1 MGELIEGV
9 EIVALFVSGI
19 HRYEG
24 RPADGPLTD
33 AQDASPD
40 AITLRA
46 GLGVVGD
53 RYFGRRA
60 HAHASV
66 TLQAVEQLE
75 RLAAELDVPV
85 PTLPQTRRTILT
97 RGLDVDALRGTVLT
111 LDTGDGPVRLRLNRP
126 ANPCAWMDEVI
137 APGAFR
143 GLRGRGGMRAE
154 PLDDGVL
161 RVGPVRAVLDAA
173 SVAAS

>member
-1 MGELIEGV
+1 V
-9 EIVALFVSGI
+9 DAEIVELFVSGI

-24 RPADGPLTD
+24 RPANGPRSD
-33 AQDASPD
+33 ESDASPRS
-40 AITLRA
+40 ITLRA

-66 TLQAVEQLE
+66 TVQAVEQLE
-75 RLAAELDVPV
+75 ALARELVVPV
-85 PTLPQTRRTILT
+85 PTLRQTRRTILL
-97 RGLDVDALRGTVLT
+97 RGLDVDAMRGEVLT
-111 LDTGDGPVRLRLNRP
+111 LDTGDGPVRLRINRP

-137 APGAFR
+137 VPGAFR
-143 GLRGRGGMRAE
+143 GLSGRGGMRCE

-161 RVGPVRAVLDAA
+161 RLGPVELMRTAPGARP
-173 SVAAS
+173 